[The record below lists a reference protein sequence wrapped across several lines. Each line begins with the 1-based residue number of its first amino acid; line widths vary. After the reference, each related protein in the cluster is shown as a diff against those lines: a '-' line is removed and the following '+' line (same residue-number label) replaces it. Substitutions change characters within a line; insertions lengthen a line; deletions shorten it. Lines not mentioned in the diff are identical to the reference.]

1 MFLAIQE
8 NNHIAY
14 ASDTEQNVINQMTE
28 WYAAPYQIVET
39 SEKYVLYRDIYIT
52 EEEAITQIKI
62 DKHSQNDCLANKTL
76 PQTFTI
82 QVGTDKTPCQFIYNE
97 KTERN
102 LNSSALGFITKQYET
117 KDWTDEQGITVQLT
131 AEDVATILL
140 TFNTFANGVWAKW
153 GEYKQQIENAQT
165 IKEINNINLDYTEFN
180 NTQT

>member
-8 NNHIAY
+8 GNNI
-14 ASDTEQNVINQMTE
+14 I
-28 WYAAPYQIVET
+28 YAANTMQEIINKMKECYVTDYAVVET
-39 SEKYVLYRDIYIT
+39 SDNYIFYRGKYIT
-52 EEEAITQIKI
+52 EEEAIIQIRI
-62 DKHSQNDCLANKTL
+62 DKHSKNDYLANEIL

-165 IKEINNINLDYTEFN
+165 IEEINNINLDYTEFN

>member
-1 MFLAIQE
+1 MFLAIEE

-14 ASDTEQNVINQMTE
+14 ASDTQQDVIDKMTRCLVTDYE
-28 WYAAPYQIVET
+28 IVET
-39 SEKYVLYRDIYIT
+39 SKNYILYGGKYIT
-52 EEEAITQIKI
+52 EEEAIIQIRI
-62 DKHSQNDCLANKTL
+62 DKHSKNDYLANEIL